1 MRAQEVC
8 RGLHPRVLPTHRPRL
23 RASPCPLLGAWAV
36 CGGVAAVSS
45 AAAAAAA
52 AAVTAAAL
60 ATTLPSCHRVR
71 ASSGGNVLVP
81 LALCGTAFAL
91 IEEMAAALRGRGL
104 DVPIY
109 VLSPVASAC
118 LTLANVLP
126 EWVEPQRQV
135 HARYHRHQRSRLASS
150 RPAPPA
156 PLPSPPRPRAP

>member
-60 ATTLPSCHRVR
+60 ATTLPSCNRVR

-135 HARYHRHQRSRLASS
+135 HAPPPSSALPARPLARR
-150 RPAPPA
+150 RPD
-156 PLPSPPRPRAP
+156 PSPPDPRAP